1 MPSWL
6 VKLLH
11 TDGEVKSANR
21 LGPDGK
27 LARVKVAANHAAG
40 ILPVLRQ
47 LLEQD
52 GLTEFAYLCHP
63 AVKHVSKL
71 RREGE
76 FRCFQIECSC

>member
-11 TDGEVKSANR
+11 TDGEIKSANR
-21 LGPDGK
+21 LGPDGR
-27 LARVKVAANHAAG
+27 LTRVKVAANHAAG

-63 AVKHVSKL
+63 TVKHVSKL

-76 FRCFQIECSC
+76 SRCFQIECSC